1 MEADLGACV
10 VSAPAHL
17 REALEAR
24 ADRQRERVL
33 SLVDEADARRHAR
46 PPAAPTPPRGNGSGW
61 AAMSL
66 ATLGVLG
73 LAAAGVGRYRARHG
87 RRRSAPAPPWTLVA
101 AAAGAAG
108 VGLGLVLTA
117 RAALHPRPLS
127 FARPAAPALTE
138 GARSLDVILPE
149 VEGPAPRPVT
159 RRGWFW
165 AGAVA
170 LLLLVAVRVS
180 LGPLMT
186 HFTQKGLDSL
196 TGYKGTFSTV
206 HVSLLPMRLTIT
218 DLRLVEDGT
227 DVKDAVLYIKNLQAQ
242 VAWGGLLQGRL
253 VATAIADHAHF
264 RILMGQTQAP
274 PEVKKAAKE
283 VAAEV
288 KRNEL
293 NLGKTLEAVVPLR
306 VDRFELR
313 DSEVTLTDATDAK
326 RPQFWIKDIEFVA
339 ENMVTRDALDE
350 NVPLLMTARAT
361 VQESGVLKLMVMVD
375 LLATKPAFT
384 GQAQLSGLNLESLYE
399 WAAAKAG
406 VSPHGKL
413 DAFVN
418 LNSAGGALRGEVK
431 VMAHDVHV
439 DALPGD
445 LANGLRAAAA
455 NIAFAVLK
463 DEKQGRV
470 VATTLPLR
478 GTLEQPDVQVWPAVL
493 GVVRNAFVDS
503 LAWGFGDL
511 PIATANKKE
520 GLIDQTVKGLDKKR
534 PGPSAQPGGAR

>member
-1 MEADLGACV
+1 
-10 VSAPAHL
+10 
-17 REALEAR
+17 
-24 ADRQRERVL
+24 
-33 SLVDEADARRHAR
+33 
-46 PPAAPTPPRGNGSGW
+46 
-61 AAMSL
+61 MSF

-73 LAAAGVGRYRARHG
+73 LAAAGVGRSW
-87 RRRSAPAPPWTLVA
+87 RRTRFTPAPQWTLVA
-101 AAAGAAG
+101 GAAGAAG
-108 VGLGLVLTA
+108 VGLGLVLSARTA
-117 RAALHPRPLS
+117 LHREPLGAALP
-127 FARPAAPALTE
+127 PALALTE
-138 GARSLDVILPE
+138 GARAAVILPE
-149 VEGPAPRPVT
+149 VQGPIPRLVT

-165 AGAVA
+165 AGVVTLV
-170 LLLLVAVRVS
+170 LLIAVRVA

-206 HVSLLPMRLTIT
+206 SVSLLPMRVTIT

-227 DVKDAVLYIKNLQAQ
+227 DVKDAVLYIKDLRAQ
-242 VAWGGLLQGRL
+242 VAWTGLLEGRL
-253 VATAIADHAHF
+253 VAAVIANHAHF
-264 RILMGQTQAP
+264 RLLMGQTEAP
-274 PEVKKAAKE
+274 PEVKEAAKQA
-283 VAAEV
+283 VAEV

-313 DSEVTLTDATDAK
+313 DSEVTLVDANDAK
-326 RPQFWIKDIEFVA
+326 RPHFWIKDIEFVA
-339 ENMVTRDALDE
+339 ENLVTRDELDE

-361 VQESGVLKLMVMVD
+361 VQKTGVLKLMLMID
-375 LLATKPAFT
+375 LLAPKPAFT
-384 GQAQLSGLNLESLYE
+384 GQVQLSGLKLESLYA

-418 LNSAGGALRGEVK
+418 VNSAEGALRGEVK
-431 VMAHDVHV
+431 VMAHEVHV
-439 DALPGD
+439 EPIPGD

-463 DEKQGRV
+463 DEKKGRV

-478 GTLEQPDVQVWPAVL
+478 GSLEQPDVQVWPAVL

-503 LAWGFGDL
+503 LEWGFGDL
-511 PIATANKKE
+511 PIGTANKKE
-520 GLIDQTVKGLDKKR
+520 GIIDQTVKGLDKKQ
-534 PGPSAQPGGAR
+534 PGPSAQPGGSK